1 MNDLKK
7 KEYLLTT
14 KESAELLGISER
26 AVRKNA
32 MKGNYGELRY
42 EKGAL
47 GGGSGGKMIMIRL
60 DCLPEKAQSGYMRI
74 HSLVDEPE
82 RIEATDYD
90 VTNEDA
96 RREANRKYK
105 IIKDYEAFVAVP
117 GKKTE
122 LTRMFLKEWNAGHSD
137 QQLSKS
143 TLYNWQKQF
152 KTNGLAGLLPEYGK
166 RSGQRAIDAA
176 AWEFFQGQ
184 YLQLSKPSIG
194 WCYQTLTLAARANGW
209 TIPAQSTV
217 ARMVKEDIPDAVK
230 LLKRFGQKKY
240 YDDAQTFTRRD
251 PESIRAGEVFVGDHH
266 VLDLFINVGSVEK
279 PKWVRPWMTAW
290 LDMRS
295 RKFVSWTVNL
305 SPCTDEIIRAFATAA
320 LDPAIGLP
328 RHIYIDNGRDYCSAK
343 FAGRGNRGK
352 KLAKEDQKILYEEG
366 EICQTLME
374 RLQVKAHWAI
384 VENARAK
391 VIERA
396 FKEVVEKFSKNFPT
410 YCGRCQKER
419 PDDLEDKLKNPKK
432 YGMNLEEF
440 RNVFGDWIRNT
451 FNKIVSQGRGRQGEC
466 PDETYMR
473 TRMPVRTADPSVMR
487 LYFMRST
494 NPFKVGRNGIVFRH
508 QEYYSPDMVLYKGR
522 KVYIRYRDEEP
533 DKVWLYTTKDEYIG
547 EATRMEAI
555 PAIDAD
561 PEVIAEEQA
570 RKARERKVVMAHSS
584 YQAAKAVKPLT
595 PADIT
600 ELMKMY
606 GDTAPDVKPSK
617 VVEMVSLPKSGRDAV
632 NAMQAT
638 GTEDINPFVAM
649 SAAKVVK
656 RRDF

>member
-1 MNDLKK
+1 MNDLKR

-42 EKGAL
+42 SETMTRCR
-47 GGGSGGKMIMIRL
+47 GGRMIMIRL
-60 DCLPEKAQSGYMRI
+60 DCLPEKAQSEYMRI

-184 YLQLSKPSIG
+184 YLQLTQPSIG
-194 WCYQTLTLAARANGW
+194 YCYQLLAVKAVESGW
-209 TIPAQSTV
+209 NIPSESTI
-217 ARMVKEDIPDAVK
+217 ARMVKEDIPDAIK
-230 LLKRFGQKKY
+230 RLKRLGEKNY
-240 YDDAQTFTRRD
+240 YDNSQTFTRRD
-251 PESIRAGEVFVGDHH
+251 PESISAGEVFVGDHH

-295 RKFVSWTVNL
+295 RKFVGWTVNL
-305 SPCTDEIIRAFATAA
+305 SPRTDEIIAAFANAA

-352 KLAKEDQKILYEEG
+352 RLTEEDKQALYEEG
-366 EICQTLME
+366 KITATLME
-374 RLQVKAHWAI
+374 RLKIKTHWAI

-396 FKEVVEKFSKNFPT
+396 FKEVVEKFSKFFPT
-410 YCGRCQKER
+410 YCGRCQDER
-419 PDDLEDKLKNPKK
+419 PDDLEEKLKRPDK
-432 YGMNLEEF
+432 YGMGLEEF
-440 RNVFGDWIRNT
+440 SHIFGDWIRNV
-451 FNKIVSQGRGRQGEC
+451 FNKMVSQGKGRQGEC
-466 PDETYMR
+466 PDQTYMR
-473 TRMPVRTADPSVMR
+473 TRLPVRTADPDVMR
-487 LYFMRST
+487 LFFMKST
-494 NPFKVGRNGIVFRH
+494 NPFKIGRNGIAFRGH
-508 QEYYSPDMVLYKGR
+508 EYYSPDMILHKG
-522 KVYIRYRDEEP
+522 KHVYIRYRDEEP
-533 DKVWLYTTKDEYIG
+533 DKVWLYSTKDEYLG
-547 EATRMEAI
+547 EAMRIEAM

-561 PEVIAEEQA
+561 QEILAEEQA
-570 RKARERKVVMAHSS
+570 RKARERKALQEHPS
-584 YQAAKAVKPLT
+584 YKAAQEAKPLT
-595 PADIT
+595 PMDIT
-600 ELMKMY
+600 ELMKLY
-606 GDTAPDVKPSK
+606 GKPADDVEPSK
-617 VVEMVSLPKSGRDAV
+617 VVEMVTLPRAGREAV

-638 GTEDINPFVAM
+638 GTDDINPFAAM
-649 SAAKVVK
+649 SAAKIEK
-656 RRDF
+656 RRGF

>member
-1 MNDLKK
+1 MQK
-7 KEYLLTT
+7 KEYLLTV
-14 KESAELLGISER
+14 KEAAELLGISER

-32 MKGNYGELRY
+32 LAGNYGEVKYILSRY
-42 EKGAL
+42 GR
-47 GGGSGGKMIMIRL
+47 GGRELRL
-60 DCLPEKAQSGYMRI
+60 DLFSLPDDAQSAYMKEHELI
-74 HSLVDEPE
+74 DEPE
-82 RIEATDYD
+82 RVEATAYD
-90 VTNEDA
+90 LTNAVA
-96 RREANRKYK
+96 RRIANHRVKV
-105 IIKDYEAFVAVP
+105 IKEYEAYIAVP

-122 LTRMFLKEWNAGHSD
+122 LTARFLRVWNDAHPE
-137 QQLSKS
+137 QRLSKS
-143 TLYNWQKQF
+143 TLYNWQKQYRDD
-152 KTNGLAGLLPEYGK
+152 GLSGLLTDYGK
-166 RSGQRAIDAA
+166 RQGQRRIDAA

-184 YLQLSKPSIG
+184 YLQLTRPSIG
-194 WCYQTLTLAARANGW
+194 WCYQALTLAARANGW

-217 ARMVKEDIPDAVK
+217 ARMVKDDIPEAVK
-230 LLKRFGQKKY
+230 LLKRYGQKKY

-251 PESIRAGEVFVGDHH
+251 PESIRAGEIFVGDHH

-295 RKFVSWTVNL
+295 RKFVGWTVNL
-305 SPCTDEIIRAFATAA
+305 SPCTAEIIRAFANAA

-352 KLAKEDQKILYEEG
+352 KLTKEDQQVLYEEG
-366 EICQTLME
+366 ERCQTLME
-374 RLQVKAHWAI
+374 RLQIKAHWAI

-410 YCGRCQKER
+410 YCGRCPEER
-419 PDDLEDKLKNPKK
+419 PDDLEDKLKNPRK
-432 YGMNLEEF
+432 YGVSLDEF
-440 RNVFGDWIRNT
+440 RNVFGDWIRGT
-451 FNKIVSQGRGRQGEC
+451 FNKIVSNGAGREGEC

-473 TRMPVRTADPSVMR
+473 TRLPVRTAEPSVMR
-487 LYFMRST
+487 LYFMQST

-508 QEYYSPDMVLYKGR
+508 QEYYLPDMVLYKGK
-522 KVYIRYRDEEP
+522 KVYIRYRDEDP

-547 EATRMEAI
+547 EAKRVEAI
-555 PAIDAD
+555 PAIEAD
-561 PEVIAEEQA
+561 PEVIAQEQA
-570 RKARERKVVMAHSS
+570 RKARERKLVMAHPS
-584 YQAAKAVKPLT
+584 YQAAKAATPLT

-600 ELMKMY
+600 ELMKLY
-606 GDTAPDVKPSK
+606 GNTAPDVTPSK

-632 NAMQAT
+632 KAMQAT
-638 GTEDINPFVAM
+638 GTEGINPFAAM
-649 SAAKVVK
+649 SAAKIVK